1 MFILIYKDKYSRELK
16 MESKE
21 TLKVFVNEE
30 SFGQKNLLTITGK
43 VEIAESTKGN
53 YYVKEL
59 IYLSFTNA
67 FNTNS
72 TITMQLKGIDIYNLM
87 NALEE
92 TTINKSSKYKKFTD
106 SSKSNNSEKNT
117 RKFIAVKYDTET
129 EKIFINLNIQESS
142 NDYKTTSYVVFETF
156 EVKGVIKTLEMFMI
170 EYKNFFYKTQRAYE
184 KVNKKNRG

>member
-1 MFILIYKDKYSRELK
+1 

-53 YYVKEL
+53 YYAKEL
-59 IYLSFTNA
+59 IYLSFTNV

-87 NALEE
+87 SALEE

-129 EKIFINLNIQESS
+129 EKIFINLNIQES
-142 NDYKTTSYVVFETF
+142 NDNYKTTSFVVFETY